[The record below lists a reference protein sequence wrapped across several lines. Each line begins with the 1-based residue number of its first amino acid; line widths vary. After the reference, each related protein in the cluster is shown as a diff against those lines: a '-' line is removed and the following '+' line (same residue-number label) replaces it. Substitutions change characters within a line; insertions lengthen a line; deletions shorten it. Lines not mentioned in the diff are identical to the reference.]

1 MTRGTTCVTSL
12 DESNRAEKIRLRL
25 WTFSFFP
32 QRTVLDLYAGE
43 GNLSRLY
50 AKGCSHLICVEKDHE
65 VFGKL
70 VENMRGTESKP
81 DLLNED
87 NQLFL
92 EKVAEIPDVTFVD
105 FDAYGCPNQQII
117 EFFENYSVTRGI
129 VVNVTDGSLLN
140 LKRVASIDLAK
151 HYLVNLYTQGRLARK
166 DFDSK
171 RALRR
176 LLPYLQETFVHLV
189 AAKYGFNTC
198 FLYHAM
204 NSSTNCTYYGFIAYP
219 SIEVSL
225 VGHMG
230 WATGKTSFIRFKS
243 DEMTQIKNLRKKVKK
258 DDKESLAG

>member
-1 MTRGTTCVTSL
+1 MTRGTTCITSL
-12 DESNRAEKIRLRL
+12 DESNREEKIQLRL
-25 WTFSFFP
+25 WTFGLFP

-50 AKGCSHLICVEKDHE
+50 AKDCSHLVCVEQDPE

-87 NQLFL
+87 NQQFL

-105 FDAYGCPNQQII
+105 FDAYGCPNVQIA
-117 EFFENYSVTRGI
+117 EFFENYPVTHGI

-151 HYLVNLYTQGRLARK
+151 HYLVNLYPKGYLTKR

-176 LLPYLQETFVHLV
+176 LLPWLQETFIHLL

-204 NSSTNCTYYGFIAYP
+204 NSSANCTYYAFIAYP
-219 SIEVSL
+219 SIDVSL
-225 VGHMG
+225 IGQLG
-230 WATGKTSFIRFKS
+230 WVTGKTPLIRYRS
-243 DEMTQIKNLRKKVKK
+243 DEKTDIKNLRKKMK
-258 DDKESLAG
+258 GN